1 MAKILQINTIA
12 VNGSTGR
19 IVEGIGEAAI
29 NHGYESYIA
38 YGRNNPNNSKS
49 ELIRI
54 GNIYSVYEHVLETRL
69 FDRQGLASRWAT
81 KRFVKQIKEIKPDLI
96 HLHNIHGNYLN
107 YKILFD
113 YFVSDNIPVVWT
125 LHDCWA
131 FTGHCVHF
139 TDVKCYKWKNSGV
152 ENCSHCPKMKSYP
165 NSYLFDR
172 SKLNFQDKK
181 KYFTKVGRLIVI
193 PVSYWLGKI
202 TMESFLNKFPI
213 HVIQNGIDVETFYP
227 RLGAIEIVRNKY
239 GIGKRFMIL
248 GVAAGWSDD
257 VGLSEFLW
265 LRRVLPNEHF
275 AIVLVGVSEKQKRML
290 PNGIIGITR
299 TWNSNELAEI
309 YTASDV
315 LFNGSFQETFGLVT
329 AEAMACGTPVIVYDS
344 TACPEIVQD
353 QRTGY
358 IIRVGD
364 RNMLLDRIFLLAKN
378 WDKKVIN
385 QNCINYVQKNLDKKQ
400 KFDEYIDLYNSILNI

>member
-139 TDVKCYKWKNSGV
+139 TDVKCYKWK
-152 ENCSHCPKMKSYP
+152 
-165 NSYLFDR
+165 
-172 SKLNFQDKK
+172 
-181 KYFTKVGRLIVI
+181 IV
-193 PVSYWLGKI
+193 V
-202 TMESFLNKFPI
+202 
-213 HVIQNGIDVETFYP
+213 
-227 RLGAIEIVRNKY
+227 
-239 GIGKRFMIL
+239 
-248 GVAAGWSDD
+248 
-257 VGLSEFLW
+257 
-265 LRRVLPNEHF
+265 
-275 AIVLVGVSEKQKRML
+275 
-290 PNGIIGITR
+290 
-299 TWNSNELAEI
+299 
-309 YTASDV
+309 
-315 LFNGSFQETFGLVT
+315 
-329 AEAMACGTPVIVYDS
+329 
-344 TACPEIVQD
+344 
-353 QRTGY
+353 
-358 IIRVGD
+358 
-364 RNMLLDRIFLLAKN
+364 
-378 WDKKVIN
+378 
-385 QNCINYVQKNLDKKQ
+385 
-400 KFDEYIDLYNSILNI
+400 